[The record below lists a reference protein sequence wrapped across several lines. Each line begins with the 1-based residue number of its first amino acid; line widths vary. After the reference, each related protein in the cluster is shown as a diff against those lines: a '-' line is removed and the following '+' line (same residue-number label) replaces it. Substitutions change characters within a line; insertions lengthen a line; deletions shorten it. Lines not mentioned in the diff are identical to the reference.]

1 MSARQQLEA
10 KVQRYA
16 LWATVADGCAALLA
30 GVGAV
35 MCAQAAMLLDSQPA
49 SASLRLVVGAAG
61 ALAMWLE
68 RVEKRQSFARR
79 LDARCGCQGALT
91 ATLDAPAGRMAEALA
106 AQVLPQ
112 LAPRA
117 VWRVVA
123 SALPLALVL
132 VCVSGIGWLAAYE
145 ARAGQGAG
153 PNPEGRTQA
162 GLPGANAARE
172 LQALR
177 AAAGELRQAALT
189 ASSASSAAARTAL
202 AQAALAAERLAS
214 ALEQADPAQ
223 AAAARAD
230 VRTALDAAALEL
242 ATEESLGQPLAK
254 TLERARQTFGL
265 ERPSTSGSSASGP
278 SASGSNTGVAG
289 ESASTSSAVGSG
301 TLASRGAD
309 GTISTPLNAAGPPI
323 VPVPPEFLPRQDAE
337 WIARW
342 LERVRSP

>member
-1 MSARQQLEA
+1 
-10 KVQRYA
+10 
-16 LWATVADGCAALLA
+16 
-30 GVGAV
+30 
-35 MCAQAAMLLDSQPA
+35 MCAQAAMLLDGQPA
-49 SASLRLVVGAAG
+49 SASLWLVVGAAG
-61 ALAMWLE
+61 ALAVWLE

-112 LAPRA
+112 LTPRA

-153 PNPEGRTQA
+153 PNPEGRAQA

-189 ASSASSAAARTAL
+189 TSTASSAAARTAL

-223 AAAARAD
+223 AAAARTD

-254 TLERARQTFGL
+254 TLERARRTFGL
-265 ERPSTSGSSASGP
+265 EKPSTSGSSASG
-278 SASGSNTGVAG
+278 SNTGVAD

>member
-30 GVGAV
+30 GGGAA
-35 MCAQAAMLLDSQPA
+35 MCAQAAMLLDGQPA
-49 SASLRLVVGAAG
+49 SASLWLVVGAAG
-61 ALAMWLE
+61 ALAVWLE

-112 LAPRA
+112 LTPRA

-153 PNPEGRTQA
+153 PNPEGRAQA

-189 ASSASSAAARTAL
+189 TSTASSAAARTAL

-223 AAAARAD
+223 AAAARTD

-254 TLERARQTFGL
+254 TLERARRTFGL
-265 ERPSTSGSSASGP
+265 EKPSTSGSSASG
-278 SASGSNTGVAG
+278 SNTGVAD

>member
-30 GVGAV
+30 GGGAA
-35 MCAQAAMLLDSQPA
+35 MCAQAAMLLDGQPA
-49 SASLRLVVGAAG
+49 SASLWLVVGAAG
-61 ALAMWLE
+61 ALAVWLE

-112 LAPRA
+112 LTPRA

-153 PNPEGRTQA
+153 PNPEGRAQA

-189 ASSASSAAARTAL
+189 TSTASSAAARTAL

-242 ATEESLGQPLAK
+242 AMEESLGQPLAK
-254 TLERARQTFGL
+254 TLERARRTFGL
-265 ERPSTSGSSASGP
+265 EKPSTSGSSASG
-278 SASGSNTGVAG
+278 SNTGVAD

>member
-10 KVQRYA
+10 KVRRYA

-30 GVGAV
+30 GGGAA

-49 SASLRLVVGAAG
+49 SASLWLVVGAAG
-61 ALAMWLE
+61 ALAVWLE

-112 LAPRA
+112 LTPRA

-123 SALPLALVL
+123 SALPLAGVL

-145 ARAGQGAG
+145 ARAGRGAG
-153 PNPEGRTQA
+153 PNPEGRAQA

-254 TLERARQTFGL
+254 TLERARRTFGL
-265 ERPSTSGSSASGP
+265 DKPSTSGSSASG
-278 SASGSNTGVAG
+278 SNTGVAD

>member
-1 MSARQQLEA
+1 
-10 KVQRYA
+10 
-16 LWATVADGCAALLA
+16 
-30 GVGAV
+30 
-35 MCAQAAMLLDSQPA
+35 MCVQAAMLLDGQPA
-49 SASLRLVVGAAG
+49 SASLWLVVGAAG
-61 ALAMWLE
+61 ALAVWLE

-91 ATLDAPAGRMAEALA
+91 ATLEAPAGRMAEALA

-123 SALPLALVL
+123 SALPLAGVL

-189 ASSASSAAARTAL
+189 ASAASSAAARTAL

-254 TLERARQTFGL
+254 TLERARRTFGL
-265 ERPSTSGSSASGP
+265 EKPSTSGSSASG
-278 SASGSNTGVAG
+278 SNTGIAD

>member
-10 KVQRYA
+10 KVRRYA
-16 LWATVADGCAALLA
+16 LWATVVDGCAALLA
-30 GVGAV
+30 GGGAA
-35 MCAQAAMLLDSQPA
+35 MCAQAAMLLDGQPA
-49 SASLRLVVGAAG
+49 SASLWLVVGAAG
-61 ALAMWLE
+61 ALAVWLE

-91 ATLDAPAGRMAEALA
+91 ATIDAPAGRMAEALA

-112 LAPRA
+112 LTPRA
-117 VWRVVA
+117 VCRVVA
-123 SALPLALVL
+123 SALPLAGVL

-145 ARAGQGAG
+145 ARAGRGAG
-153 PNPEGRTQA
+153 PNPEGRAQA

-242 ATEESLGQPLAK
+242 ATEESPGQPLAK
-254 TLERARQTFGL
+254 TLERARRTFGL
-265 ERPSTSGSSASGP
+265 DKPSTSGS

>member
-1 MSARQQLEA
+1 
-10 KVQRYA
+10 
-16 LWATVADGCAALLA
+16 
-30 GVGAV
+30 
-35 MCAQAAMLLDSQPA
+35 MCAQAAMLLDGQPA
-49 SASLRLVVGAAG
+49 SASLWLVVGAAG
-61 ALAMWLE
+61 ALAVWLE

-91 ATLDAPAGRMAEALA
+91 ATIDAPAGRMAEALA

-112 LAPRA
+112 LTPRA
-117 VWRVVA
+117 VCRVVA
-123 SALPLALVL
+123 SALPLAGVL

-145 ARAGQGAG
+145 ARAGRGAG
-153 PNPEGRTQA
+153 PNPEGRAQA

-242 ATEESLGQPLAK
+242 ATEESPGQPLAK
-254 TLERARQTFGL
+254 TLERARRTFGL
-265 ERPSTSGSSASGP
+265 DKPSTSGSSASG
-278 SASGSNTGVAG
+278 SNTGVAD

>member
-1 MSARQQLEA
+1 VSARQQLEA
-10 KVQRYA
+10 KVRRYA
-16 LWATVADGCAALLA
+16 LWATVVDGCAALLA
-30 GVGAV
+30 GGGAA
-35 MCAQAAMLLDSQPA
+35 MCAQAAMLLDGQPA
-49 SASLRLVVGAAG
+49 SASLWLVVGAAG
-61 ALAMWLE
+61 ALAVWLE
-68 RVEKRQSFARR
+68 RAEKRQSFARR

-112 LAPRA
+112 LTPRA

-153 PNPEGRTQA
+153 PNPEGRAQA
-162 GLPGANAARE
+162 GLPGANAARQ

-189 ASSASSAAARTAL
+189 TSTASSAAARTAL

-242 ATEESLGQPLAK
+242 ATEESPGQPLAK
-254 TLERARQTFGL
+254 TLERARRTFGL
-265 ERPSTSGSSASGP
+265 EKPSTSGSSASG
-278 SASGSNTGVAG
+278 SNTGVAD

>member
-30 GVGAV
+30 GGGAA
-35 MCAQAAMLLDSQPA
+35 MCAQAAMLLDGQPA
-49 SASLRLVVGAAG
+49 SASLWLVVGAAG
-61 ALAMWLE
+61 ALAVWLE
-68 RVEKRQSFARR
+68 RVEKRQNFARR

-112 LAPRA
+112 LTPRA

-153 PNPEGRTQA
+153 PNPEGRAQA

-189 ASSASSAAARTAL
+189 TSTASSAAARTAL

-254 TLERARQTFGL
+254 TLERARRTFGL
-265 ERPSTSGSSASGP
+265 EKPSTSGSSASG
-278 SASGSNTGVAG
+278 SNTGVAD

-309 GTISTPLNAAGPPI
+309 GTISTPRNAAGPPI

>member
-30 GVGAV
+30 GGGAA
-35 MCAQAAMLLDSQPA
+35 MCAQAAMLLDGQPA
-49 SASLRLVVGAAG
+49 SASLWLVVGAAG
-61 ALAMWLE
+61 ALAVWLE
-68 RVEKRQSFARR
+68 RVEKRQNFARR

-112 LAPRA
+112 LTPRA

-153 PNPEGRTQA
+153 PNPEGRAQA

-189 ASSASSAAARTAL
+189 TSTASSAAARTAL

-254 TLERARQTFGL
+254 TLERARRTFGL
-265 ERPSTSGSSASGP
+265 EKPSTSGSSASG
-278 SASGSNTGVAG
+278 SNTGVAD